1 MKIRQYSYFELAS
14 TIVSAAELTIRLGV
28 EPDQLAVK
36 GTTNARGRV
45 CRLHSW
51 RISDD
56 LGGAV
61 DEQLERLIV
70 RLEPRPHPIDSTG
83 KRCRCLVTHAGG
95 AVLPRSRRGALRP
108 RWHFERSGKQMTT
121 PTGMASVGT
130 DPGVSVLDC
139 NQPRRRRVRPQ
150 P

>member
-70 RLEPRPHPIDSTG
+70 RLEPGRTQLTALASDAD
-83 KRCRCLVTHAGG
+83 VW
-95 AVLPRSRRGALRP
+95 SR
-108 RWHFERSGKQMTT
+108 
-121 PTGMASVGT
+121 MASVGT